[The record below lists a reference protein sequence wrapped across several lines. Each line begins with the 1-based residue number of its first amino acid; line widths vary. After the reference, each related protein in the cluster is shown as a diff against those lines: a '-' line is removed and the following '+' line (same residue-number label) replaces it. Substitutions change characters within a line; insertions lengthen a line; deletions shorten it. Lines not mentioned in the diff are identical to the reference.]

1 MTTPTP
7 QILDPTLCGV
17 CHMSLRDRNGGALKY
32 HVCTSG
38 GRWQKPRP
46 PIKTRKGGRK

>member
-7 QILDPTLCGV
+7 QVLDPLVCDCGQP
-17 CHMSLRDRNGGALKY
+17 LRDKHGGEIKY
-32 HVCTSG
+32 HVCSRG

-46 PIKTRKGGRK
+46 PKARKGGHK